1 MSLRAPRSAVIGPA
15 FAAFVAALLI
25 SPPAFAYVG
34 PGAGLTAI
42 GTMVAVVAV
51 LLLAVAGFVWYPLKR
66 MLRRSRPTDQADAPK

>member
-1 MSLRAPRSAVIGPA
+1 MSLRALRSAVTGPA
-15 FAAFVAALLI
+15 FAAFAVALLF

-51 LLLAVAGFVWYPLKR
+51 VVLAIAGFVWYPLKR
-66 MLRRSRPTDQADAPK
+66 ILRRNRAADQADTPK

>member
-1 MSLRAPRSAVIGPA
+1 MSLRASRSAVIGPA
-15 FAAFVAALLI
+15 FAAFVAALLF
-25 SPPAFAYVG
+25 SRPAFAYVG

-66 MLRRSRPTDQADAPK
+66 ILRRSRPTDQADTPK